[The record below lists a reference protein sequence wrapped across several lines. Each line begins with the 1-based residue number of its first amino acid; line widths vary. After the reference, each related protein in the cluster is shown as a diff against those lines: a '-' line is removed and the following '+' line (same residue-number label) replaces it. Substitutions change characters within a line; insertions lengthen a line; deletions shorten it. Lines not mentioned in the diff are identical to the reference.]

1 MVHYARVTRAVGSR
15 RAWWIF
21 GGFFALV
28 CLVNGA
34 WLWGGPYRDGW
45 LYHGYYRHLADYV
58 AKYHD
63 TYYATRLS
71 TIVPGHVLWTLLPA
85 EWANVAL
92 RAALWLG
99 SVGSFYAL
107 SRRLFGHPVGLA
119 SALALGANPI
129 LLGAAGWN
137 YVDGFG
143 IGYALAAQAAVA
155 AAADRPDRRALLILA
170 GASATALVTANVF
183 YVVLL
188 PLLPASWI
196 LVRQDT
202 PVREAVRALGW
213 FALGAALLAV
223 AFGVLNAAM
232 GGPFHY
238 LEASLAFARG
248 AQAKANPFRTE
259 VGRWIRGAVWL
270 IPLLAVAAGSLG
282 VLARSVWRRGSVGRR
297 ERLAQVVYLVFVA
310 AFVVLQGWKDMG
322 VLQLTYYA
330 SLLLPAAFLAFAGQ
344 LATVTVGAAGRP
356 SFVPAVAALASLVPL
371 ALARFGVRFFL
382 SPQIAVA
389 SVVLV
394 GIALAI
400 RGRIAPFLLVAAMVV
415 ASTPRALIP
424 SPREPRG
431 LFAQMEAACREI
443 DRTDPSGRM
452 RLWYDLNGPHGGVFD
467 AIACSFQLCPR
478 IVSASFPR
486 FNFPGYLCDGVA
498 LAGGQRIA
506 VLSVEPGAFDAA
518 RLALAEFGFGA
529 RLVDRRPIPGVV
541 AGFEIVVL
549 DVVDTKGGT

>member
-1 MVHYARVTRAVGSR
+1 MGSR

-107 SRRLFGHPVGLA
+107 SRRLFGRPVGLA

-143 IGYALAAQAAVA
+143 ICYVMAAQAAVA
-155 AAADRPDRRALLILA
+155 AAADRPGRRVLLILA
-170 GASATALVTANVF
+170 GALATALVTANVF

-196 LVRQDT
+196 LVRRDT
-202 PVREAVRALGW
+202 SAREAGQALGW
-213 FALGAALLAV
+213 FALGAALLAA
-223 AFGVLNAAM
+223 AFGLLNVAM
-232 GGPFHY
+232 GGPLNY

-270 IPLLAVAAGSLG
+270 IPLLAVAAGSVG
-282 VLARSVWRRGSVGRR
+282 ILARSARRRGSVGRR
-297 ERLAQVVYLVFVA
+297 ESLAQAVYLVFAA
-310 AFVVLQGWKDMG
+310 AFVLLQGWKDMG
-322 VLQLTYYA
+322 VLQLAYYA

-344 LATVTVGAAGRP
+344 LATLTARPAGGP
-356 SFVPAVAALASLVPL
+356 YLVPATALATLVPL
-371 ALARFGVRFFL
+371 ALARFGVRFSL
-382 SPQIAVA
+382 SPQIAIAAVL
-389 SVVLV
+389 LV

-400 RGRIAPFLLVAAMVV
+400 RGRAAPFLLVAAMVV
-415 ASTPRALIP
+415 ASTPRALMP
-424 SPREPRG
+424 SPREPRR

-478 IVSASFPR
+478 IVSANFPR

-498 LAGGQRIA
+498 LTGGQRIGL
-506 VLSVEPGAFDAA
+506 LSVEPGAFETA

-549 DVVDTKGGT
+549 DVVDTKGDG